1 MSEARLIPFPAL
13 GRLLAEPDRVRTRD
27 GVEARVEEGGQ
38 MLRVRG
44 TEGGVLFTYDVRTGQ
59 ATVHT
64 KGDLRLA
71 AESGNVEIEAQDT
84 VRIAAGRR
92 VEIATEDTELESER
106 LRANVGEGRLTVRDV
121 ILSAERIETAVKTA
135 RTIAAVVELR
145 AGRVVERVR
154 DSFREVDG
162 LSQTRAERVRMV
174 AKGTFQLLSGR
185 ATIKAEDD
193 LALMG
198 EKIHLA

>member
-1 MSEARLIPFPAL
+1 MNEAELIPFPRAL
-13 GRLLAEPDRVRTRD
+13 GRLLEEPKTRTVD
-27 GVEARVEEGGQ
+27 GVEARVEESGQ
-38 MLRVRG
+38 ILRVRG
-44 TEGGVLFTYDVRTGQ
+44 TDGGVLFTYSARTGQ

-71 AESGNVEIEAQDT
+71 SESGNVEIEAKDT
-84 VRIAAGRR
+84 VRISGGRR
-92 VEIATEDTELESER
+92 VEIATEETELESER
-106 LRANVGEGRLTVRDV
+106 VRAKIGEGRFTVRDA
-121 ILSAERIETAVKTA
+121 LFSAERIETAVKTA
-135 RTIAAVVELR
+135 RTIASTVELR

-154 DSFREVDG
+154 DSFREVEG
-162 LSQTRAERVRMV
+162 VAQTRAERVRLV
-174 AKGTFQLLSGR
+174 AKGAFQVLSER